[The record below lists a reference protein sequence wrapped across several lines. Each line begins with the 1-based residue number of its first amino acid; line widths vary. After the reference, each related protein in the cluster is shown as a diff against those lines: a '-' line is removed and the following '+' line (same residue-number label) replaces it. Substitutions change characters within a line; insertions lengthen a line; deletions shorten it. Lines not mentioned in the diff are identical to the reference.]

1 MIAFEAYKYLINSC
15 VEGEDIRI
23 EPEVKCVKT
32 GTLVGS
38 SLSSKAEHGEKRDS
52 RESQASVFQLYVFFV
67 SVCSVCQAW
76 CLMFY

>member
-1 MIAFEAYKYLINSC
+1 MIAFEASNHINIC

-32 GTLVGS
+32 GALVGS

-52 RESQASVFQLYVFFV
+52 RESKAV
-67 SVCSVCQAW
+67 
-76 CLMFY
+76 